1 MNKKYPNVISEIL
14 ILTNTRSGWINNRQ
28 KMLIF
33 CLIDKGI
40 DVIITVT
47 GIKFRVFD
55 FIFLGIEFGIVDGIF
70 DDFNAKH
77 FFAMLKITKTK
88 QKLDYTLKM
97 FEIIQITLAKHSPI
111 VPVPQQISSTVVF
124 ESTLLILIAKSYN
137 TSADFV
143 LI

>member
-1 MNKKYPNVISEIL
+1 MNKKYPNLISEIL

-70 DDFNAKH
+70 DDFNAKY

-124 ESTLLILIAKSYN
+124 ESTLLILMAKSYN